1 MIFYISKNGFFFKK
15 LANLKKL
22 ANFAI
27 MLEMSTK
34 FHKNRTS
41 CHKQTK
47 YVDDVRLQYLLALPR
62 SPAIGEREGGL
73 MKGARDG
80 PSVSAEHRVKGCIPG
95 NKIAEPFQT
104 LLPGIT
110 VSWNKRNETQFKYE

>member
-1 MIFYISKNGFFFKK
+1 MKCQQSFIKIGHRV
-15 LANLKKL
+15 
-22 ANFAI
+22 
-27 MLEMSTK
+27 T
-34 FHKNRTS
+34 NR
-41 CHKQTK
+41 QNN
-47 YVDDVRLQYLLALPR
+47 VDDVGLQNLLALPR

-73 MKGARDG
+73 MKRARDG

-95 NKIAEPFQT
+95 NKVAEPFQT